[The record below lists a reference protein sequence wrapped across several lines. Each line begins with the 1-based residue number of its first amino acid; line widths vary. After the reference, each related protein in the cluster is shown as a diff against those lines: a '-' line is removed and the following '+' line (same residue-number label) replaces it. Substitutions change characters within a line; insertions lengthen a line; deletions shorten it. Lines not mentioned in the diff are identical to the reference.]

1 MLTRCGQ
8 DPGYP
13 EVVGYLGCRCFIWH
27 DLAGEASG
35 CFTVGQT
42 KEKLPLFTFYRFH
55 ALPHKDFHLSR

>member
-1 MLTRCGQ
+1 MLTRRGQ

-13 EVVGYLGCRCFIWH
+13 EVGGIPGCHCFIWH

-42 KEKLPLFTFYRFH
+42 KEKLPLFTFYRF
-55 ALPHKDFHLSR
+55 